1 MGVIEDL
8 EASALRDD
16 IKRGFRDHQD
26 ETQLHDMTV
35 VLQDD
40 GSVVWRGS
48 PLRSP
53 SGLAGE
59 ATPRG
64 SQLTLSPYE
73 CRRAVASRSLP

>member
-53 SGLAGE
+53 SGLARRGD
-59 ATPRG
+59 PRG
-64 SQLTLSPYE
+64 SQLALSPYE